1 MAHRFSAA
9 CGLSS
14 ESVWRF
20 NKLVIWTIIEL
31 RERGNEARDNWKL
44 GYAAQFLKKL
54 WNFKRGEAN
63 QFSFKWKRIHTFSWW
78 IRWSLGWYFPF
89 QGSTKTACQYCFWTS
104 RCYWNHWNDTRILR
118 ARYTEKKNTEK
129 SNKSNQVIESW
140 HWEWTAVCGGQI
152 DKLNQR
158 IHNEKA
164 PNYCKFIT
172 LPFQHF
178 CNWKNQLF

>member
-89 QGSTKTACQYCFWTS
+89 QGSTKNACQYCFWTS
-104 RCYWNHWNDTRILR
+104 RCYWNHWNDTRILGV
-118 ARYTEKKNTEK
+118 RYTEKKNKGKVEQIEPSNWVLASRMNGSLRGANRQTEPE
-129 SNKSNQVIESW
+129 NPQ
-140 HWEWTAVCGGQI
+140 
-152 DKLNQR
+152 
-158 IHNEKA
+158 
-164 PNYCKFIT
+164 
-172 LPFQHF
+172 
-178 CNWKNQLF
+178 WKGS